1 MTAKRRTTATK
12 VPAKRGRKRKV
23 LVNKADI
30 VDVDVPSQEP
40 AVASKSSARKR
51 GRKKK
56 EDTVPLN
63 VINIEDV
70 DQNTNEIQ
78 ENSAINITTDQN
90 QKIKHME
97 TSINDLLETTDD
109 DLSQDENQVSDND
122 GGNFRRKPL
131 APITN
136 IRDINI
142 LRNNTLD
149 DSNKASESFNIDL
162 HLNNNKNS
170 HPRPNTAPSID
181 TTSFSPLNITPINNT
196 TRSNINNS
204 SRLKNIPLN
213 TSNDVFRL
221 DISSLRSNSDAF
233 RSNNASFNN
242 SDAFRS
248 NNASFNNSDAF
259 RSNNASFNN
268 SDAFRSNNASSHV
281 ASTLPSTFREMDNIH
296 QICSWLCANP
306 NILLFA
312 YNMYLSMQAPVADG
326 YNFISSNFNSST
338 LPTAPYVPKQDD
350 KAKMG
355 RDFLEEL
362 KCLFLRIRIPKKC
375 VYEDLVRQIFNCD
388 LNSTEGIDWL
398 RTANRQ
404 FGDFRNKFL
413 DSIED
418 LINDFKENR
427 ASENTNLPLTEG
439 EVISFVNESY
449 TLNILQ
455 RWLNATNMTELKA
468 QNSLHTLQKFIRKA
482 FIVNYGLRDTDK
494 TKSLDR
500 MTKDIAVPS
509 RNGKNIASNL
519 QL

>member
-1 MTAKRRTTATK
+1 
-12 VPAKRGRKRKV
+12 
-23 LVNKADI
+23 
-30 VDVDVPSQEP
+30 QEP

-122 GGNFRRKPL
+122 GKNFRCKPL

-149 DSNKASESFNIDL
+149 DSNKASESFNVDL
-162 HLNNNKNS
+162 HLNNNNNS

-181 TTSFSPLNITPINNT
+181 TTSFLLSNITPINNT

-204 SRLKNIPLN
+204 SWLKNIPLN

-248 NNASFNNSDAF
+248 NNASFKNSDAF
-259 RSNNASFNN
+259 CSNNASFNN
-268 SDAFRSNNASSHV
+268 SDAFHSNNASSHV

-338 LPTAPYVPKQDD
+338 LPTAPYVLKQDD

-355 RDFLEEL
+355 HDFLEEL
-362 KCLFLRIRIPKKC
+362 KCLFLHIRNPKKC

-388 LNSTEGIDWL
+388 LNSTGEGIDWL
-398 RTANRQ
+398 WTANRQ

-439 EVISFVNESY
+439 KVISSFVNESY

-468 QNSLHTLQKFIRKA
+468 QNSLHT
-482 FIVNYGLRDTDK
+482 
-494 TKSLDR
+494 
-500 MTKDIAVPS
+500 
-509 RNGKNIASNL
+509 
-519 QL
+519 